1 MVKRVVILA
10 FASIAFGA
18 AIGYFFGYDQGYDQ
32 AEVKGISSFVE
43 CKEAG
48 YPIQE
53 SYPERCVTPDGS
65 SFENP
70 EQSVTTEEPPV
81 SAPGETVFCTM
92 DARLCPDGSYVGRVG
107 PDCQFE
113 TCPGE

>member
-1 MVKRVVILA
+1 MAKRVFLLV

-18 AIGYFFGYDQGYDQ
+18 AIGYFFGFDQGFSQ
-32 AEVKGISSFVE
+32 ARIEGITSFAE

-53 SYPERCVTPDGS
+53 SYPERCMTPDGS
-65 SFENP
+65 SFENV
-70 EQSVTTEEPPV
+70 EQSVLPEAPSSEESV
-81 SAPGETVFCTM
+81 VCTM
-92 DARLCPDGSYVGRVG
+92 DAKLCPDGSYVGRTG

-113 TCPGE
+113 ACPGE